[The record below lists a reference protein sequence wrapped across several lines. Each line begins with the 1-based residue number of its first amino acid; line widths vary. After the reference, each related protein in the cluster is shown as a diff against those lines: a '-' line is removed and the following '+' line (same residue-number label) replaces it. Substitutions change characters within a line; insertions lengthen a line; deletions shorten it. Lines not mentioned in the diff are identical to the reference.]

1 VSVSESLPVPPISS
15 GEADFRGVGWSWP
28 LALGDEGADGRIA
41 LARYE
46 ESIRQ
51 SILLIL
57 GTAPGERVM
66 RPTFGCGAHDYVFG
80 TRDTATAARISLA
93 VREALLDWEPRIE
106 VLEITTE
113 PEGDAA
119 LIVRVGYRV
128 RGTDTRF
135 NLVYPY
141 YLQHGAG

>member
-1 VSVSESLPVPPISS
+1 MAGESLPIPPIGSR
-15 GEADFRGVGWSWP
+15 EEDFRGVGWSWP
-28 LALGDEGADGRIA
+28 LRIGDLGDDRRIA
-41 LARYE
+41 LARYD

-57 GTAPGERVM
+57 GTARGERIM
-66 RPTFGCGAHDYVFG
+66 RPTFGCGAHDHVFG
-80 TRDTATAARISLA
+80 TRDTGTAALISLA

-106 VLEITTE
+106 LLDIATE
-113 PEGDAA
+113 LDGDAA
-119 LIVRVGYRV
+119 LLVRIAYRV

-141 YLQHGAG
+141 YLQQGGT

>member
-1 VSVSESLPVPPISS
+1 MTPPVPPISS
-15 GEADFRGVGWSWP
+15 GQEDFRGVGWGWP
-28 LALGDEGADGRIA
+28 LRVGGADEPDAGRIA

-66 RPTFGCGAHDYVFG
+66 RPKFGCGAHDHVFG
-80 TRDTATAARISLA
+80 TRDTATAALISLA

-106 VLEITTE
+106 VLDVTTTL
-113 PEGDAA
+113 EGDAA
-119 LIVRVGYRV
+119 LLVHVGYRV

-141 YLQHGAG
+141 YLQQGAT